1 MFQFLSNESTITCV
15 SAAWLWPYE
24 ETIRKCGRS
33 WVTVVRLM
41 EKNPDFIFVCS
52 QVNSLV
58 RGKKR
63 YFYSQD
69 FNVLSELFFFFLY
82 LVSGPAVSLGEELVS
97 GSLLPDSTL
106 CQERPIYSSGRNV
119 GRNGKIRLWK
129 SFTSHFVH
137 LVLQFE
143 FVMMQIYQVAGLFCP
158 CLPVRMATCPPE
170 SPWSASSWKANAFST
185 RNLASTAKRLR
196 FLQNRNRP
204 GTAIFMYTVSP

>member
-1 MFQFLSNESTITCV
+1 M
-15 SAAWLWPYE
+15 
-24 ETIRKCGRS
+24 
-33 WVTVVRLM
+33 TVVRLM

-58 RGKKR
+58 RGNKKDI
-63 YFYSQD
+63 FTLKILMS
-69 FNVLSELFFFFLY
+69 VLSFFFFLY
-82 LVSGPAVSLGEELVS
+82 LVSGPAVSLGEELLS
-97 GSLLPDSTL
+97 RSLLPDSTL
-106 CQERPIYSSGRNV
+106 CQERPIYSGGRNV

-129 SFTSHFVH
+129 SFTLHFVH

-196 FLQNRNRP
+196 FLQNRNRL